1 MMKNKR
7 LLLYILLAT
16 GIVVLLNILS
26 SRYFMRAD
34 FTADKRYTLSKA
46 SKDILRSLDDPI
58 TVTAYFT
65 KDLPSAIV
73 QTKNEFKELLIEYSN
88 LSKGNLVYEFVS
100 PNDDEKLERELAQ
113 KGIAPRMLNVR
124 EKDQSVQKTVYLSA
138 VVQYGDKEEVIPII
152 LPGSSME
159 YDLSTAI
166 KKVVV
171 DDKPLIGFI
180 QGHGEPAMDDFMQA
194 LQALNV
200 LYDVE
205 SVTLSDTIELSKYKT
220 LAWDGPTDSIS
231 EYDFQLIDRYL
242 DNGGNLYVAINRVDG
257 DLSTSQ
263 GNSVSTGLEG
273 WLASKGINVANK
285 FVIDN
290 SCSNVTVLQQQGF
303 FKFQSQVKFPYIPII
318 TNFADHPVTKGLET
332 VLLKFASPVE
342 FQGDSTTKATPL
354 AFSSELSGRIAP
366 PLYFDIQ
373 KKWTKADFNQ
383 SRIPVASAFEG
394 ALSQN
399 NNTKMVVIGD
409 GDFAVNGNGKQAQ
422 QLNPDNINL
431 MVNSIDWLSDDTG
444 LIELRTKGVTSRPL
458 DQLEDGR
465 KTFLKYLNFLL
476 PIVLIIL
483 YGLFRGQRNRTLR
496 YKRMQD
502 NFVN

>member
-1 MMKNKR
+1 MKNKR
-7 LLLYILLAT
+7 LILYILLAT
-16 GIVVLLNILS
+16 GIVVLVNILS

-34 FTADKRYTLSKA
+34 FTADKRYTLSSA
-46 SKDILRSLDDPI
+46 TKDILHSLDDPV

-113 KGIAPRMLNVR
+113 KGISPRMLNVR
-124 EKDQSVQKTVYLSA
+124 EKDQTVQKTVYLAA
-138 VVQYGDKEEVIPII
+138 VVQYDDKEEVIPII

-171 DDKPLIGFI
+171 DDKPVIGFI
-180 QGHGEPAMDDFMQA
+180 QGHGEPAMGDFMQA
-194 LQALNV
+194 VKALNV

-205 SVTLSDTIELSKYKT
+205 PVTLSDTVELSKYKT
-220 LAWDGPTDSIS
+220 LAWDGPTDSIPD
-231 EYDFQLIDRYL
+231 YDFQLIDRYL
-242 DNGGNLYVAINRVDG
+242 DNGGNLFVAINRVDG
-257 DLSTSQ
+257 DLSTSM
-263 GNSVSTGLEG
+263 GKEVTTGLES
-273 WLASKGINVANK
+273 WLAKKGVDVENK

-290 SCSNVTVLQQQGF
+290 SCSNVTVVQQQGP
-303 FKFQSQVKFPYIPII
+303 FKFQTPVKFPYIPIL
-318 TNFADHPVTKGLET
+318 TNFADHPISKGLET
-332 VLLKFASPVE
+332 VLLKFASPVK
-342 FQGDSTTKATPL
+342 FNGDTAIIATPL
-354 AFSSELSGRIAP
+354 AFSSELSGTIAT

-373 KKWTKADFNQ
+373 KKWSKSDLNQ
-383 SRIPVASAFEG
+383 SKIPLAYALEG
-394 ALSQN
+394 PLSQN
-399 NNTKMVVIGD
+399 KDTKMVVVGD
-409 GDFAVNGNGKQAQ
+409 GDFAVNGSGQQAQ
-422 QLNPDNINL
+422 QLNADNINL

-444 LIELRTKGVTSRPL
+444 LISLRTKGVTSRPL

-483 YGLFRGQRNRTLR
+483 YGLFRGQHNRTLR

>member
-1 MMKNKR
+1 MKNKKII
-7 LLLYILLAT
+7 LYILLAT
-16 GIVVLLNILS
+16 GIVILLNILS

-34 FTADKRYTLSKA
+34 FTADKRYTLSRA
-46 SKDILRSLDDPI
+46 TKDIMHSLEDPV

-124 EKDQSVQKTVYLSA
+124 EKDQAVQKTVYLAA
-138 VVQYGDKEEVIPII
+138 VVKYADKEEIIPII

-171 DDKPLIGFI
+171 DDKPVIGFI
-180 QGHGEPAMDDFMQA
+180 QGHGEPSVEDFAQA
-194 LQALNV
+194 VQALNV
-200 LYDVE
+200 LYTVE
-205 SVTLSDTIELSKYKT
+205 PVILSDSVDLSMYKT
-220 LAWDGPTDSIS
+220 LVWDAPVDSIPD
-231 EYDFQLIDRYL
+231 YDFQLVNRYL
-242 DNGGNLYVAINRVDG
+242 DNGGNLYVAINRVNG
-257 DLSTSQ
+257 DLSTSM
-263 GNSVSTGLEG
+263 GSDVSTGLES
-273 WLASKGINVANK
+273 WLAQKGIDVENK

-290 SCSNVTVLQQQGF
+290 SCSNVTVVQQQGP
-303 FKFQSQVKFPYIPII
+303 FKFQSQVKFPYIPILN
-318 TNFADHPVTKGLET
+318 TFADHSISKGLET
-332 VLLKFASPVE
+332 VLLKFASPVRYN
-342 FQGDSTTKATPL
+342 GDTTISAMPL
-354 AFSSELSGRIAP
+354 AFSSELSGLVST

-373 KKWTKADFNQ
+373 KNWTKSDLNQ
-383 SRIPVASAFEG
+383 ANIPVAYAFEG
-394 ALSQN
+394 KLSRN
-399 NNTKMVVIGD
+399 NDTKMVVIGD
-409 GDFAVNGNGKQAQ
+409 GDFAVNGSGQQAQ
-422 QLNPDNINL
+422 QLNADNVNL

-483 YGLFRGQRNRTLR
+483 YGLFRGQHNRTLR
-496 YKRMQD
+496 FKRMQD